1 MGAEQKNIIKIQRR
15 GQKEGRAIN
24 GKIHKQGKLGVPGK
38 QLCAVLK
45 KNFLSK
51 SYVIYTLIFK

>member
-24 GKIHKQGKLGVPGK
+24 GKIHKQGKLGAPGK

-51 SYVIYTLIFK
+51 S